1 LLCSC
6 ELSRLP
12 GQFSAAPLFQVKQID
27 GKITLERCPPEGDY
41 HSFAAHPSVEV
52 VVDYKTGSPDP
63 EHKRQMLRY
72 LDAVAQLRASQM
84 NPFSRQCEFEPL
96 LIGCIAYISTARNR
110 GPLGHRAHQQ
120 IVFLDSLNLT

>member
-6 ELSRLP
+6 KLSRLS
-12 GQFSAAPLFQVKQID
+12 GQFAAAPLFQVKQVD

-41 HSFAAHPSVEV
+41 HPFAAHSSVEV

-72 LDAVAQLRASQM
+72 LDAVAQLRVSQM
-84 NPFSRQCEFEPL
+84 NSNSRPREFELL
-96 LIGCIAYISTARNR
+96 LIGCIAYISTGKNR
-110 GPLGHRAHQQ
+110 GPLEHRAHQQ
-120 IVFLDSLNLT
+120 LVFLDSLNLT